1 MKIAVVGAGAWGR
14 NHVRNFHAL
23 GALKVV
29 CDANP
34 RVREKLVA
42 DFPGIGAVAT
52 MAEALADSDVRGVVV
67 ASPAESHFPLA
78 KEALLAGRDVLVEKP
93 LCLSEEEGAEL
104 ISLADSRGA
113 ILMVGHLLWY
123 HPAVIRVKEL
133 IEAGELGR
141 IRYIYS
147 NRLNLGKI
155 RREENAL
162 WSFAPHDISVIL
174 GLLGE
179 SPDEVQAQGGNYLH
193 ERIADVTTSLL
204 SFPSG
209 VKAHV
214 FVSWLHPFK
223 EQKLVIV
230 GDRKMAV
237 FDDLLPWPRKLLLY
251 PHQIEWHGNVPVASR
266 AAAEPV
272 ALPEAEPL
280 AAECAHFLEC
290 IGTRR
295 RPRTDGREGL
305 SVLRVL
311 RRCQEA
317 METRRAVPV
326 APPGETP
333 KAWFAHPTALVDEGV
348 EVGAGTK
355 IWHFS
360 HILAGSRIGPGC
372 TIGQNVVVGP
382 RVSVGRGCKIQNNV
396 SVYEGVTLEDDVFC
410 GPSMVF
416 TNVFNPR
423 AAIVRRHEFK
433 PTLVRHGATIGAN
446 ATIVCGHVIGR
457 HAFIGAGA
465 VVTRDLPDFALA
477 VGNPAR
483 HIGWICRCGVR
494 LPLPFGTPGEAACPA
509 CESAYRDDGSG
520 LREVSPG

>member
-1 MKIAVVGAGAWGR
+1 MVGAGAWGR

-34 RVREKLVA
+34 VVGEKLVA
-42 DFPGIGAVAT
+42 DFPGIAVVAT
-52 MAEALADSDVRGVVV
+52 LAEALADPGVRGVVI
-67 ASPAESHFPLA
+67 ASPAEFHFA
-78 KEALLAGRDVLVEKP
+78 QAREALSAGRDVLVEKP
-93 LCLSEEEGAEL
+93 LCLAEEEGAEL
-104 ISLADSRGA
+104 ISLADSQGA

-123 HPAVIRVKEL
+123 HPAVLRLKEL
-133 IEAGELGR
+133 IGSGDLGR
-141 IRYIYS
+141 IRYVYS

-237 FDDLLPWPRKLLLY
+237 FDDLLPWPQKLLLY

-266 AAAEPV
+266 ASAEPV

-280 AAECAHFLEC
+280 REECAHFLEC
-290 IGTRR
+290 IGTREK
-295 RPRTDGREGL
+295 PRTDGREGL
-305 SVLRVL
+305 AVLRVL
-311 RRCQEA
+311 RRCQQA

-326 APPGETP
+326 ARPEEITKPY
-333 KAWFAHPTALVDEGV
+333 FVHPTAIVDEGA

-360 HILAGSRIGPGC
+360 HVLAGSRIGPGC
-372 TIGQNVVVGP
+372 TVGQNVVVGP
-382 RVSVGRGCKIQNNV
+382 RVTVGRGCKIQNNV

-433 PTLVRHGATIGAN
+433 PTRVCQGATIGAN
-446 ATIVCGHVIGR
+446 ATIVCGHVIGCY
-457 HAFIGAGA
+457 AFVGAGS
-465 VVTRDLPDFALA
+465 VVIRDLPDFALA

-483 HIGWICRCGVR
+483 SIGWMCRCGVR
-494 LPLPFGTPGEAACPA
+494 LPLKFGAPGEAVCPA
-509 CESAYRDDGSG
+509 CGAAYRSDGSS
-520 LREVSPG
+520 LLAAP